1 MPSCSLEREVDGS
14 TALYRISG
22 KFDGACAWDLAGRLE
37 REALSEAVVD
47 FSQVNEFVD
56 SGVAVIA
63 NALVS
68 TAQKRIQLRGL
79 RQHQDRLFRYFGVDP
94 DHPPRRRPSPPR
106 LPEAPAKGAAK
117 EVA

>member
-1 MPSCSLEREVDGS
+1 MPACSLEREVNGS

-22 KFDGACAWDLAGRLE
+22 KFDGASASDLAGRLE

-47 FSQVNEFVD
+47 FSQVDEFVD

-63 NALVS
+63 SALIA
-68 TAQKRIQLRGL
+68 TAQKRIHLRGL
-79 RQHQDRLFRYFGVDP
+79 RQHQDRLFRYFGV
-94 DHPPRRRPSPPR
+94 
-106 LPEAPAKGAAK
+106 